1 MIISRTKLTFK
12 TVVFLLIIFCSNLF
26 ATVKSFN
33 HPNNKPI
40 AKIESDHF
48 QIMYNTLELQQAGLS
63 KEAFDY
69 AIKGFEKL
77 KANKSLLKDSIL
89 SIIDFTKPSSQK
101 RFFILD
107 LNHQNLLF
115 KTYVAHGQH
124 SGLLYATAFSNR
136 NTSFQSSLGFYQTAT
151 PYIGKHGYSL
161 ALSGFE
167 KGFNDQIAN
176 RSIVIHGAT
185 YVSDD
190 FINKNGYLGRSL
202 GCPAVPQNQSES
214 IINLIKGGSC
224 LFVYAANSN
233 YINSSKLLND

>member
-1 MIISRTKLTFK
+1 
-12 TVVFLLIIFCSNLF
+12 
-26 ATVKSFN
+26 
-33 HPNNKPI
+33 
-40 AKIESDHF
+40 
-48 QIMYNTLELQQAGLS
+48 
-63 KEAFDY
+63 
-69 AIKGFEKL
+69 
-77 KANKSLLKDSIL
+77 
-89 SIIDFTKPSSQK
+89 
-101 RFFILD
+101 
-107 LNHQNLLF
+107 
-115 KTYVAHGQH
+115 
-124 SGLLYATAFSNR
+124 
-136 NTSFQSSLGFYQTAT
+136 
-151 PYIGKHGYSL
+151 L

-176 RSIVIHGAT
+176 RSIVIHGAP

>member
-1 MIISRTKLTFK
+1 MIISTTKRTIK
-12 TVVFLLIIFCSNLF
+12 TVVFFLTLFCSNLF

-33 HPNNKPI
+33 HQFLRPI
-40 AKIESDHF
+40 AKIESDHY
-48 QIMYNTLELQQAGLS
+48 QIIYNKLDLQQEGLS

-69 AIKGFEKL
+69 AIKGFQKL

-202 GCPAVPQNQSES
+202 GCPAVPQNQSAA